1 VVLQDITEEF
11 VQKGLG
17 RIRDFLQKGVEKG
30 KVNRGAR
37 RNGAGA
43 RHHDRPTARPR
54 AGRRGARDRGGARE
68 ARTEER
74 PVPRARRG
82 RAPQCVLASNT
93 SSLSLAKVFAGV
105 AGPERCI
112 GMHFFN
118 PVPLM
123 ALLELVRTDA
133 TSQATI
139 DAVTAY
145 GKQLGKEPILVK
157 DSPGFATRAWACA
170 SASRR
175 SAWSRGRRVGRGHR
189 QGDGARLRPPDGAAE
204 AHRPGRPRRAPR
216 DRRLPGK
223 ELEPPGFEAP
233 ALMRRMVAEG
243 KLGKKSGQGF
253 YCGSSARKVRRG
265 HANLLG
271 GRALRAS
278 CSVWSP
284 HELGDRFRSRAHGQ
298 PRHACLATIWLS
310 ARGSVCRPTS
320 TTT

>member
-1 VVLQDITEEF
+1 MTTTFASVAVLGAGTMGAGIAQVCAQAGSKVVLQDITEEF

-30 KVNRGAR
+30 KVKVEDRDAVLAR
-37 RNGAGA
+37 ITTTTDRKAACRDVALVVEAVPEKLELKNGLFLELA
-43 RHHDRPTARPR
+43 DVVT
-54 AGRRGARDRGGARE
+54 
-68 ARTEER
+68 
-74 PVPRARRG
+74 
-82 RAPQCVLASNT
+82 PQCVLASNT

-105 AGPERCI
+105 RGQERCI

-157 DSPGFATRAWACA
+157 DSPGFASSRLGVCLGLEAIRMLESGVA
-170 SASRR
+170 SAEDIDK
-175 SAWSRGRRVGRGHR
+175 AMVLGYGHPMGPLKLTDLVGL
-189 QGDGARLRPPDGAAE
+189 DVRLAIADYLR
-204 AHRPGRPRRAPR
+204 
-216 DRRLPGK
+216 K
-223 ELEPPGFEAP
+223 ELNHPGFEAP

-253 YCGSSARKVRRG
+253 YK
-265 HANLLG
+265 H
-271 GRALRAS
+271 
-278 CSVWSP
+278 
-284 HELGDRFRSRAHGQ
+284 
-298 PRHACLATIWLS
+298 
-310 ARGSVCRPTS
+310 
-320 TTT
+320 